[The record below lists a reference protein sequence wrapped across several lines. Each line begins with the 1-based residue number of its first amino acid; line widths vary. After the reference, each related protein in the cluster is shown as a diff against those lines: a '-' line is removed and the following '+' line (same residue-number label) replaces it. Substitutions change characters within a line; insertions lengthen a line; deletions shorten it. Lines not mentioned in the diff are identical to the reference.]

1 MRTPGAV
8 PSAVATSGLLGLHG
22 SAAARYYARPDVRFV
37 PFDGAP
43 VEVAAVIRE
52 SDNRSIVQAF
62 RRAAAA
68 VAAREP

>member
-1 MRTPGAV
+1 MAEFRGVGGVDAVGA
-8 PSAVATSGLLGLHG
+8 AVN
-22 SAAARYYARPDVRFV
+22 REFV

-52 SDNRSIVQAF
+52 SDDRSIVQAF

-68 VAAREP
+68 VAARGS